1 LAVRREGFFSTRESD
16 MNNYSLDEIMEMAFQ
31 MEKPGFQFY
40 TGMTGK
46 FKNVEGS
53 VAVHHTDTQGTGT

>member
-1 LAVRREGFFSTRESD
+1 